1 MARPSHFA
9 ESPDGKPLVLPPRL
23 MRRVQVA
30 RAALWLE
37 RASPRLAAAVA
48 AGGLFVALALLGVW
62 AVVPGLVR
70 WLCLLAVCAFM
81 FWTLWRL
88 WRGVEWPSLRQGLAL
103 VEARSALPRGQLDLL
118 NDRPAVADGAG
129 PFSGHLWER
138 GQADAALA
146 ARRARMPLPRL
157 DVVSA
162 DRWGLGALVVLGLIL
177 GMLVAGKDA
186 RWRISDALSPYI
198 TSLAGVTVEIAVTP
212 PPYTGRPVA
221 FHTVAGDGRIA
232 LSMQAGSTMR
242 LVARGTGKQLSLS
255 PAEGDRLTFQ
265 DVADGQSVSTKV
277 ASGGIWRVR
286 QGLRTVAVLDITLV
300 PDRAP
305 RVALTGEPALTATQA
320 LRLPYRIADDFG
332 PTRWFFEVTRQDET
346 RTFTPSAPPQQGE
359 GVLYMDF
366 TPDPWAG
373 ETVQLRLVAVDAAG
387 NRGASET
394 LNLRL
399 PERRFNHPFA
409 KRIIAIRKELLAQ
422 PSARALVGKKLTQAA
437 SEIGAY
443 NGDFSVF
450 TGLRSAF
457 WRLRYDREDP
467 RGWSVARVLWD
478 VAVAVEEG
486 DRGRQLQDLRR
497 SLDELAARM
506 GQASEAEMSQL
517 SDQLLQT
524 LAAYLSQMM
533 TEAPPMSAADADMS
547 GNMRTIDAGTLGDL
561 LSDLRE
567 RMAAGDEA
575 GARRALE
582 TLRALVEN
590 LRAPGGMGNNGPSAI
605 DQAMSGLRNL
615 ETQQREVLGDTI
627 GAGLSNALG
636 GGKEALQG
644 LGQTQSQLSRQA
656 GILAGQLKAAGAS
669 APGALEEAQAA
680 MTAAADALSQGQ
692 VETALQAQS
701 RAMDALA
708 DAQEA
713 LQAQAQAA
721 AQSQGGRSGGM
732 QGNSLDPLG
741 RFSGGGLGPE
751 FRLPD
756 AGERRMVDA
765 IRSELE
771 EKAADPR
778 RSAAERD
785 YYLRLLRQF

>member
-9 ESPDGKPLVLPPRL
+9 ESPDGKDITLPPWL
-23 MRRVQVA
+23 VRRVQIA

-70 WLCLLAVCAFM
+70 WLCLLAVSIFM

-88 WRGVEWPSLRQGLAL
+88 WREIEWPSLRQGLAL
-103 VEARSALPRGQLDLL
+103 VEARSALPRGLLDLL
-118 NDRPAVADGAG
+118 NDRPATVQEED
-129 PFSGHLWER
+129 PLSGQLWER
-138 GQADAALA
+138 AQADASIA
-146 ARRARMPLPRL
+146 ARRARLPLPRL

-177 GMLVAGKDA
+177 GTLVAGKDA

-232 LSMQAGSTMR
+232 FPAYAGSTMR
-242 LVARGTGKQLSLS
+242 LVARGTDRQLSLS
-255 PAEGDRLTFQ
+255 PAEGDRLAFQ
-265 DVADGQSVSTKV
+265 QVADGQSVSTKV
-277 ASGGIWRVR
+277 AAGGVWRVR

-300 PDRAP
+300 PDKAP

-320 LRLPYRIADDFG
+320 LRLPYRISDDFG
-332 PTRWFFEVTRQDET
+332 PTRWFFEVTREEET

-387 NRGASET
+387 NRGASEA

-422 PSARALVGKKLTQAA
+422 PSARALAGKKLTEAA

-478 VAVAVEEG
+478 VAVAVEGG

-517 SDQLLQT
+517 SEQLLQT

-533 TEAPPMSAADADMS
+533 SEAPPMSPNGADMS
-547 GNMRTIDAGTLGDL
+547 GNTRMVDAGTLGDL

-582 TLRALVEN
+582 TLRSLVEN
-590 LRAPGGMGNNGPSAI
+590 LQSAGGMGGSGPLAI
-605 DQAMSGLRNL
+605 DQAMSGLRDL
-615 ETQQREVLGDTI
+615 ETQQREVLGETI

-636 GGKEALQG
+636 GGSEALQR
-644 LGQTQSQLSRQA
+644 LGQTQSQLSGQA
-656 GILAGQLKAAGAS
+656 GILSGQLKAAGAS
-669 APGALEEAQAA
+669 APSALGEAQAA
-680 MTAAADALSQGQ
+680 MTAAVDALSQGR
-692 VETALQAQS
+692 VEAALQAQS
-701 RAMDALA
+701 RAMEALA

-713 LQAQAQAA
+713 LQRQAQASGQA
-721 AQSQGGRSGGM
+721 QGGMSRGS

-756 AGERRMVDA
+756 VSERRMVDA
-765 IRSELE
+765 IRTELE

>member
-9 ESPDGKPLVLPPRL
+9 ESPDGKPLVLPTRL

-232 LSMQAGSTMR
+232 LSVQAGSTMR